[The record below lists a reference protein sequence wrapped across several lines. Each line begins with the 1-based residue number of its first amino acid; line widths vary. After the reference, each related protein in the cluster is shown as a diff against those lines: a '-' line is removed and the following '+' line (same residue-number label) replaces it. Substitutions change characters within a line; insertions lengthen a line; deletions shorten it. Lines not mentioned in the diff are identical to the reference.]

1 MILIIVS
8 GRSGSGKS
16 VALRTLEDMNFYCV
30 DNLPIIL
37 LPKLINIF
45 AEKKTPIAI
54 SVDIRNIPKNIE
66 IFKKTLKKTSVI
78 LSIKLLFLDADKK
91 TIIRRYNDTRRLHP
105 LSKNHLSLENAI
117 DKENKLLE
125 LIRSKA
131 DLIINTNNMSV
142 HELSKILKKLI
153 LNNQNNKLI
162 MLFESFGFK
171 YGIPTNAD
179 YVFDVRFLPN
189 PYWNLKLRSMTGL
202 DKPVSVFL
210 KKYTEVNE
218 FIYKTSNYLELWLPM
233 LELNNRN
240 YLTIAIGCTGGKHR
254 SVYITDKIAK
264 YFRLKG
270 KNVQIYHRILKKKY

>member
-37 LPKLINIF
+37 LPKLVNIF
-45 AEKKTPIAI
+45 AKKKTSIAI

-66 IFKKTLKKTSVI
+66 TFKKTLKKTSVI
-78 LSIKLLFLDADKK
+78 FSIKLLFLDANKK
-91 TIIRRYNDTRRLHP
+91 TIIRRYNNTRRLHP
-105 LSKNHLSLENAI
+105 LSKNNLPLENAI

-131 DLIINTNNMSV
+131 DLIINTDNTSV
-142 HELSKILKKLI
+142 HELSKILKKLF
-153 LNNQNNKLI
+153 LNNKNNKLI

-171 YGIPTNAD
+171 YGIPVNAD

-189 PYWNLKLRSMTGL
+189 PYWNPKLRSMTGL
-202 DKPVSVFL
+202 DKPVSSFL
-210 KKYTEVNE
+210 KKYTEVKK

-254 SVYITDKIAK
+254 SVYIVNKIAK
-264 YFRLKG
+264 HFRLKG